1 MIRQPNEGAAA
12 TLRYALAPDR
22 AGVEAIEATFAAY
35 DRMMVILAE
44 VAPVGA
50 NLVSLHT
57 QAYEKIRT
65 ETGLPARL
73 VTLGLRDRA
82 GYAAGAA
89 TRRIPLDDKL
99 FAIKGPTSLTIS
111 TVRGRILVP
120 FEVPGYLAGW
130 ESPFPAHLVSDG
142 HGYEI
147 HIAVK
152 SKSTQPEEK
161 TMVHEGILARM
172 GRLLAAI
179 ASETIDSA
187 ESSNKVALV
196 KQAIRE
202 IDAGADEARHA
213 LGKSRAEE
221 FRLKRR
227 REELDAEVAGL
238 TDKIRLAVA
247 ENREDLARA
256 GVARQIDLE
265 SQGIA
270 LERAMDFIE
279 LEIEEQTKALQA
291 MLGARREA
299 EVRLADLEQS
309 LARHAPHE
317 TGQAVPATKTA
328 SADRAMAAIAR
339 VTGVPA
345 SGTPGDKDLDELDR
359 LHREK
364 EILARLERIKSQQ

>member
-1 MIRQPNEGAAA
+1 MIKLPTETAAA
-12 TLRYALAPDR
+12 TLRYALAPDE
-22 AGVEAIEATFAAY
+22 AAVAAIEATFAAY
-35 DRMMVILAE
+35 DRMMEILGE

-50 NLVSLHT
+50 NLVSLHA
-57 QAYEKIRT
+57 QAYERIRR

-82 GYAAGAA
+82 SYAAGP
-89 TRRIPLDDKL
+89 TSRRIPLDDKL

-111 TVRGRILVP
+111 TVSGRVLVP
-120 FEVPGYLAGW
+120 FDIPGYLAGW

-142 HGYEI
+142 SGYEI

-161 TMVHEGILARM
+161 TMLHEGILARM

-179 ASETIDSA
+179 ASQTIDNA
-187 ESSNKVALV
+187 ESSNKVAMV

-202 IDAGADEARHA
+202 IDSGADEARYA

-227 REELDAEVAGL
+227 RDELDRETATL
-238 TDKIRLAVA
+238 TEKIRLALA

-265 SQGIA
+265 SQGLA

-279 LEIEEQTKALQA
+279 LEIDEQTKALQA

-299 EVRLADLEQS
+299 EGRLADLELS
-309 LARHAPHE
+309 LSQHAPLE
-317 TGQAVPATKTA
+317 TGKAAAATK
-328 SADRAMAAIAR
+328 SISPDRAMAAIAR

-345 SGTPGDKDLDELDR
+345 SSVLGNNELDELDR

-364 EILARLERIKSQQ
+364 EIAARHERIRSQQ